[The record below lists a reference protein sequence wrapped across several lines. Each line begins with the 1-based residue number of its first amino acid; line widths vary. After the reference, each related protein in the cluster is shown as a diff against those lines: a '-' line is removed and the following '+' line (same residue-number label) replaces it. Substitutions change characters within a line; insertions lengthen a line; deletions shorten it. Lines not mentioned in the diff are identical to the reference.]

1 MLSKNTTHVDE
12 VRPFVLF
19 MLTGGLIVGTV
30 TVSLQRYTLGSIIA
44 LSGCAGAV
52 LLALMAHLLDKLGVG
67 NR

>member
-1 MLSKNTTHVDE
+1 MLSKKDTHADE

-19 MLTGGLIVGTV
+19 MLIGGLIVGTV

-44 LSGCAGAV
+44 VSGCSGAM
-52 LLALMAHLLDKLGVG
+52 LLALMAHLLDRLRVR

>member
-1 MLSKNTTHVDE
+1 MLSKKDTHADE

-30 TVSLQRYTLGSIIA
+30 TISLQRYTLGSIIA

-52 LLALMAHLLDKLGVG
+52 LLALMAHLLDRLRVR